1 MKECTEYMIGKFL
14 AYMEHDS
21 ARFLSKIADCPLDE
35 LYLITPEYLIPYLN
49 FIKENRRLFGTS
61 IENAAVLRLDE
72 SYAGLVRYVITPI
85 FERYGVPKEQRN
97 YVLTFNIQGI
107 MAIISLWLKGDCAEP
122 TEYMCDVI
130 CRCVRRI
137 EGKKIFSKKLDLKS
151 ALGCM
156 IEMKRAKPPR
166 NAGFFAKIRCPVR
179 PSLIQLHHTKE
190 IFYVYENSDIK

>member
-21 ARFLSKIADCPLDE
+21 ARFLSKITDCPLDE
-35 LYLITPEYLIPYLN
+35 LYLITPEYLIPYLY
-49 FIKENRRLFGTS
+49 FFKENRRLFGTS

-137 EGKKIFSKKLDLKS
+137 EGK
-151 ALGCM
+151 
-156 IEMKRAKPPR
+156 
-166 NAGFFAKIRCPVR
+166 
-179 PSLIQLHHTKE
+179 
-190 IFYVYENSDIK
+190 

>member
-1 MKECTEYMIGKFL
+1 MNDLLKECTEYMIGKFL

-49 FIKENRRLFGTS
+49 FIKDNRRLFGTGL
-61 IENAAVLRLDE
+61 ENSAILSLDK
-72 SYAGLVRYVITPI
+72 SYEGLLQHVITPI
-85 FERYGVPKEQRN
+85 LERYGVPKEQRN

-107 MAIISLWLKGDCAEP
+107 MAIISLRLKGECAEP

-137 EGKKIFSKKLDLKS
+137 EEK
-151 ALGCM
+151 
-156 IEMKRAKPPR
+156 
-166 NAGFFAKIRCPVR
+166 
-179 PSLIQLHHTKE
+179 
-190 IFYVYENSDIK
+190 